1 LSPRRETG
9 RGLFESDG
17 DPHFAGAFTSLSAH
31 CRKTR
36 SRRVVVRTSQPA
48 RARGPLASLHNNEP
62 TRRGQHDGLPDIAF
76 LGGPDRDRGMG
87 GVIVSAKI
95 IAFVPRLN
103 RRRKPVHFPPASF
116 RSAPPPDDL
125 TMDHADTAP
134 CEYVPSFDLPEH
146 DLKNG

>member
-36 SRRVVVRTSQPA
+36 SRRVVVRTS
-48 RARGPLASLHNNEP
+48 
-62 TRRGQHDGLPDIAF
+62 DGLPGIAF
-76 LGGPDRDRGMG
+76 LGGPDHDRGMG
-87 GVIVSAKI
+87 GVVVSAEVI
-95 IAFVPRLN
+95 PFVPRLN

-134 CEYVPSFDLPEH
+134 CEYVPSFDLPGH